1 MDFMDNRPIGL
12 FDSGVGGLTV
22 LKELTKLLPN
32 ESIVYFGDCGRSPYG
47 IKSKETIIKYTW
59 QDVNFLLRQDVKMI
73 VVACNTASAYGYEIA
88 KDGIDIPMIEVV
100 EPGAETVVRETQN
113 KNVGVIGTTA
123 TIKSDVYNKAIK
135 RINESVQVTS
145 KACPLFVNLVEEGW
159 WENDVAQ
166 MVAKEYLG
174 SFRNKNIDTLVMG
187 CTHYPLLEK
196 IIKNEMGKK
205 VRIVSSAHEVAR
217 VVEIRLKEKKML
229 RKEKKQ
235 PVYKYFTSDSPEKF
249 IELGSLIM
257 NKKLDN
263 VEKIE
268 IERY

>member
-1 MDFMDNRPIGL
+1 MDNRPIGV

-22 LKELTKLLPN
+22 LKEIIKLLPN
-32 ESIVYFGDCGRSPYG
+32 ENVVYFGDCGRTPYG

-59 QDVNFLLRQDVKMI
+59 QDVNFLLKQDVKMI

-88 KDGIDIPMIEVV
+88 KDGVDIPVIEVV
-100 EPGAETVVRETQN
+100 NPGAETVVRETKN
-113 KNVGVIGTTA
+113 KCVGVIGTTA
-123 TIKSDVYNKAIK
+123 TIKSDVYLKAIK
-135 RINESVQVTS
+135 NIDESIEIIS

-159 WENDVAQ
+159 WENDIAY
-166 MVAKEYLG
+166 MVAREYLHTLKD
-174 SFRNKNIDTLVMG
+174 KNIDTLVMG
-187 CTHYPLLEK
+187 CTHYPLLLKTIE
-196 IIKNEMGKK
+196 NVMGDK
-205 VRIVSSAHEVAR
+205 VKIVSSAHEVAR
-217 VVEIRLKEKKML
+217 VVKKVLETDNIL
-229 RKEKKQ
+229 RKEKKH
-235 PVYKYFTSDSPEKF
+235 PIYKYFTSDSIEKF

>member
-1 MDFMDNRPIGL
+1 MDNRPIGV

-22 LKELTKLLPN
+22 LKEITQLLPN
-32 ESIVYFGDCGRSPYG
+32 ESVVYFGDCGRTPYG
-47 IKSKETIIKYTW
+47 IKSKETIVKYTW

-88 KDGIDIPMIEVV
+88 KDGVDIPIVEVV
-100 EPGAETVVRETQN
+100 EPGAETVVRETKN
-113 KNVGVIGTTA
+113 KSVGVIGTTA
-123 TIKSDVYNKAIK
+123 TIKSDVYLNAIK
-135 RINESVQVTS
+135 RKNESVKVIS

-159 WENDVAQ
+159 WDNDIAH
-166 MVAKEYLG
+166 MVVKEYLG
-174 SFRNKNIDTLVMG
+174 SLKNKNIDTLVMG

-196 IIKNEMGKK
+196 TIQEVMGEEVK
-205 VRIVSSAHEVAR
+205 IVSSAHEVAR
-217 VVEIRLKEKKML
+217 VVKNHLSKYNME
-229 RKEKKQ
+229 RKDENH
-235 PVYKYFTSDSPEKF
+235 PEYKFFTSDSAEKF